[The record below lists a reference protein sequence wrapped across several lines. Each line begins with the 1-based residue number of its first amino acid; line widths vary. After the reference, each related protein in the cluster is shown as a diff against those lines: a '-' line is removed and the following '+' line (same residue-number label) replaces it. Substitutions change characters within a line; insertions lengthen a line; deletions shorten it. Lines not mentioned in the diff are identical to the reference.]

1 MVVRQILRVTFPPI
15 PEAHPPMKPKA
26 WLFLVLGLVVAYYAL
41 TWARSLAK
49 HPPDGGDG
57 EDSGALR
64 GAANFGLLTLGV
76 LCGAIAGWIMGGGV
90 QIMDGAL
97 KVYAPFMMPATPE
110 TALSARVT
118 MATAMIAMMIVGGSV
133 AYLLAKG
140 RGGWPTPV
148 EYFIGFIT
156 NFFDTLGIG
165 SYAPTTAMWKAW
177 KIVDDRLIPGTLTV
191 GHTPPTIAEAL
202 IFIAIVEVDF
212 KTLAL
217 LLTASVLG
225 AWLGAGVV
233 ASWSKK
239 HVQLGMGITLF
250 IAALLYV
257 LKNLDEMRG
266 APIIPGGSAM
276 ILVGLPLLLGFVGNF
291 ILGALM
297 TIGVGL
303 YAPCLIMISLLGMNP
318 TAAFPI
324 MMGSCAFLMP
334 IASGRFIK
342 KRCYSLRPALALSVG
357 GVPAVLIAAF
367 IVKSL
372 PLTTLRW
379 LVVAVVLYTSVSM
392 LRSYR
397 ASRVELQTA

>member
-1 MVVRQILRVTFPPI
+1 MR
-15 PEAHPPMKPKA
+15 PKA
-26 WLFLVLGLVVAYYAL
+26 WLFVTLGLFVAYYAL
-41 TWARSLAK
+41 TWARSLDK

-57 EDSGALR
+57 EDHGATR
-64 GAANFGLLTLGV
+64 GAANFGLLVTGILV
-76 LCGAIAGWIMGGGV
+76 GAVFGWVMGGGV
-90 QIMDGAL
+90 QVIDNSL
-97 KVYAPFMMPATPE
+97 RFFAPFNPPDA
-110 TALSARVT
+110 ADRISANVT
-118 MATAMIAMMIVGGSV
+118 MAAAMVAMMIVGGSV

-140 RGGWPTPV
+140 RGGWPRPV
-148 EYFIGFIT
+148 ELFIGFIT

-202 IFIAIVEVDF
+202 IFIAIIEVDF
-212 KTLAL
+212 TTLVL
-217 LLTASVLG
+217 LLAAAVLG

-233 ASWSKK
+233 AGWSRRN
-239 HVQLGMGITLF
+239 VQLGMGITLF
-250 IAALLYV
+250 IAAMLFV
-257 LKNLDEMRG
+257 LKNIDEMRG
-266 APIIPGGSAM
+266 TPMIAGGTAM
-276 ILVGLPLLLGFVGNF
+276 ALTGMPLVLGFIGNF
-291 ILGALM
+291 ALGALM

-334 IASGRFIK
+334 IASGRFIRK
-342 KRCYSLRPALALSVG
+342 GSYSLRPALALSAA

-372 PLTTLRW
+372 PLTAVRW
-379 LVVAVVLYTSVSM
+379 LVVVVVLYTAVSM

-397 ASRVELQTA
+397 AARAVTQPA